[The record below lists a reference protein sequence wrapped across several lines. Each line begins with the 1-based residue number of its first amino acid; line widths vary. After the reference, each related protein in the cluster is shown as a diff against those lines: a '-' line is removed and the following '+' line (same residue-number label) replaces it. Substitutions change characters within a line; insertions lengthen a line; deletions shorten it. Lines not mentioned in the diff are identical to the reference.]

1 MAIPIRCP
9 HEGCGHEFDADD
21 SRHGRQIPCPGCG
34 RLVTA
39 AGTSAFSDRSGGG
52 RVTISAC
59 AVLDNIRSLYNVGSI
74 FRTSDAAG
82 LGMLYLT
89 GITGTPP
96 RSEISKTALGADET
110 VDWEYCQ
117 SALDAIEAARAE
129 GCQVVAVE
137 TADDAVDYRSFGW
150 RAPVCF
156 VVGAEVAGVSPEA
169 MAAVDAVVSLPML
182 GSKTSLN
189 VSVAFGVIAYHLIG
203 ALGGAGA

>member
-1 MAIPIRCP
+1 MTIPIRCP

-21 SRHGRQIPCPGCG
+21 SHHGRQLPCPECG

-39 AGTSAFSDRSGGG
+39 ADPSAFEDRGG
-52 RVTISAC
+52 RERITVAVC

-74 FRTSDAAG
+74 FRTADAAG
-82 LGMLYLT
+82 LEMLYLT

-129 GCQVVAVE
+129 GYQVVAIE
-137 TADDAVDYRSFGW
+137 TGESAVDYRSFQW
-150 RAPVCF
+150 RAPACF

-169 MAAVDAVVSLPML
+169 IAAVDAVGSLPML
-182 GSKTSLN
+182 GAKTSLN
-189 VSVAFGVIAYHLIG
+189 VSVAFGVIAYHLVD
-203 ALGGAGA
+203 ALGGAEG